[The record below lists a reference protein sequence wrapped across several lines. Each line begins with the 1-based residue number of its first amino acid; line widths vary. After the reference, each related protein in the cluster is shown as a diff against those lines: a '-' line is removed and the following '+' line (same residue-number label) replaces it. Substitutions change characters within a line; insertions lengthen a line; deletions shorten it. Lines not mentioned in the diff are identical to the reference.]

1 MGNIL
6 QDMMGLLSRKK
17 VVKKIEETDLLVL
30 GRQPN
35 PEDSMFVTPKMSNE
49 LISIK
54 DLRASFDEGEVTGEG
69 TTDFVL
75 KFTDGPNAVVGDSF
89 IKSYVHLPGTG
100 NEENRV
106 EINPTPGPNPNVLI
120 VNTGRFTTVQ
130 TDSIVASDTG
140 SVTLN
145 GNVAIGNA
153 STDELTIKSTTNI
166 FDAPIKA
173 GPTPFGNLAPGA
185 DYLLVSNAGS
195 GLEWRA
201 QVDIGGTLQTTGTIL
216 PQVSAGISGFTYNS
230 QGGFWTRIGDI
241 VHVYLR
247 VSIGTFTKTD
257 PSQALAIQDAF
268 PYDIDGGRYF
278 FNGDLMEYVNISDAG
293 TAIPALYI
301 DKPVTTGANS
311 HLIKFIRSVNYS
323 LTPSN
328 EITTNEMSTGSFVVA
343 LSFTYKASG
352 DTLRQGAAID

>member
-17 VVKKIEETDLLVL
+17 VVKKVDETDLLVL

-35 PEDSMFVTPKMSNE
+35 PEDSMFVTPKMTNE

-89 IKSYVHLPGTG
+89 IKSYVYAPGTG

-106 EINPTPGPNPNVLI
+106 EIEPPAGPNPNVLI
-120 VNTGRFTTVQ
+120 VSRIRTTTVV
-130 TDSIVASDTG
+130 TDNIVASDGG
-140 SVTLN
+140 SVSLL
-145 GNVAIGNA
+145 GNVSIGNA
-153 STDELTIKSTTNI
+153 STDELKIQSTINI
-166 FDAPIKA
+166 FDAPVKA
-173 GPTPFGNLAPGA
+173 GPTAFGDLAPGA
-185 DYLLVSNAGS
+185 DYLLVSNASS

-201 QVDIGGTLQTTGTIL
+201 QVDIGGTVQTTGTIL

-241 VHVYLR
+241 VNVFLR
-247 VSIGTFTKTD
+247 ISIGTFTKTD
-257 PSQALAIQDAF
+257 PLQVLAIQDAF
-268 PYDIDGGRYF
+268 PYDMDGSRYF

-301 DKPVTTGANS
+301 DRPATTGSNS

-323 LTPSN
+323 LTSSN